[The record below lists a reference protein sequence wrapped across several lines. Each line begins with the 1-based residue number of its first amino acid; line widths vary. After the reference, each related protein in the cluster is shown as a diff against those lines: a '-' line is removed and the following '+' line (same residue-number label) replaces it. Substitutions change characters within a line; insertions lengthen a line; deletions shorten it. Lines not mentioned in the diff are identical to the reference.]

1 MTETVQRVDA
11 DHPPISTSNGW
22 VRLERIAALAVTVW
36 AIALQI
42 SAGAFIPPVAVYGL
56 VFGGLA
62 IFLRAER
69 RKLGLVVAILATLA
83 LVGNLPGTIDEL
95 GHPESA
101 PAFVLTLFVSLAA
114 IVTALSGLAAFRGWS
129 DDAVRATV
137 ISWTGLLT
145 AGVIV
150 ALTSAAGV
158 VSAEPAPGDVRVV
171 AQGVA
176 FDTARLVVD
185 EGSTGFWVDNRD
197 GIRHTFTIEEQGQQI
212 DVPALS
218 SQRADLDLAAGEYT
232 VVCVVP
238 GHENMRIDLTVGG

>member
-1 MTETVQRVDA
+1 MTETVARVETRDP
-11 DHPPISTSNGW
+11 DTSTPRRW
-22 VRLERIAALAVTVW
+22 LRLERIAALAVTVW
-36 AIALQI
+36 AVALQAT
-42 SAGAFIPPVAVYGL
+42 AGAFIPPVAVYGL
-56 VFGGLA
+56 VFAGLA
-62 IFLRAER
+62 IFLRTER
-69 RKLGLVVAILATLA
+69 RKLALAVAILATLA

-95 GHPESA
+95 SHPESV

-114 IVTALSGLAAFRGWS
+114 IVTAVSGLAAFRGWS
-129 DDAVRATV
+129 DDAVRGTV
-137 ISWTGLLT
+137 ITWTGLLT

-158 VSAEPAPGDVRVV
+158 VSAEPAPGDVQVV

-197 GIRHTFTIEEQGQQI
+197 GIRHTFTIEGQGQQI

-232 VVCVVP
+232 VLCVVP
-238 GHENMRIDLTVGG
+238 GHENMRIDLTVEG